1 MPLSTANSAN
11 NTPLRRW
18 LLLTVVLATWV
29 LHADAQIKR
38 YDTDFFVSQRDFL
51 VAVPIEVERH
61 QIYVTLDFN
70 GRRLRFKLDTG
81 ASQGILYDDV
91 QLPGVITLGT
101 IESEDAAGHIRQMQ
115 TVQLPPFTL
124 GSLTVSGYKVQRMS
138 RRVVRR
144 GEDGIIGFAL
154 FNKGIAA
161 RIDTRE
167 HQLTLTDRRNHYAY
181 TPGETLRYRLQ
192 KHVPYIKI
200 SPFADVTDEVLFDTG
215 SPLPYAVNASKFA
228 KMRSQHP
235 EIDSEIEGSTYGS
248 HAMGHFGSER
258 SGQIMLLA
266 LQRLQWGNFAFHDIH
281 CTTVNGGSHIG
292 ASLLDYG
299 AVVIN
304 PFRRQLVFQPY
315 DGMTSVTVANRLHD
329 IVIVE
334 RSGRAMIGMVMQD
347 GKAWAAG
354 FRPNTIIE
362 SVDGVPLTFEQFLH
376 YRWVR
381 NQEYLFT
388 LRLSQGLTTTLRAF
402 WPLQY
407 NQQD

>member
-1 MPLSTANSAN
+1 M
-11 NTPLRRW
+11 RRW
-18 LLLTVVLATWV
+18 LLLIILVLTTVDSFGQV
-29 LHADAQIKR
+29 KR
-38 YDTDFFVSQRDFL
+38 YDTDFTVSQRDFL
-51 VAVPIEVERH
+51 LAVPIEVERN

-70 GRRLRFKLDTG
+70 GRRCRFKLDTG

-91 QLPGVITLGT
+91 QLPGVRTLGT
-101 IESEDAAGHIRQMQ
+101 IESEDAAGHIRQMK
-115 TVQLPPFTL
+115 TVQLPPFRL
-124 GSLTVSGYKVQRMS
+124 GPLTISGYKVQRM
-138 RRVVRR
+138 RRNIVRK

-161 RIDTRE
+161 RIDVRE
-167 HQLTLTDRRNHYAY
+167 HQLTLTDRRDHYAY
-181 TPGETLRYRLQ
+181 TPGETLKYSLH

-215 SPLPYAVNASKFA
+215 SPLHYAINSKEFI
-228 KMRSQHP
+228 KMKNQHP
-235 EIDSEIEGSTYGS
+235 EIARQIEGTTYGS

-258 SGQIMLLA
+258 SGQITLLA
-266 LQRLQWGNFAFHDIH
+266 LQRLLWGTFAFHEVH

-292 ASLLDYG
+292 TPLLDYG

-347 GKAWAAG
+347 GKAWQAG
-354 FRPNTIIE
+354 FRSNSIIE
-362 SVDGVPLTFEQFLH
+362 SVNGQPLTFQQFLRYH
-376 YRWVR
+376 WVR
-381 NQEYLFT
+381 NLKYEFT
-388 LRLSQGLTTTLRAF
+388 ILQPNGMRTTLRAL

-407 NQQD
+407 NQ